1 MSRIRQI
8 KFFTNPRR
16 HQAQGNNEY
25 CIFFFL
31 FSICFHKV
39 NSLVGSYLIK
49 IGILTLAVFSLEAA
63 ESSATSQVMELGWD
77 SLKGF
82 GILITKSIFSFI
94 LWSVLGLILGAVG
107 GVSLWRWLR
116 NKGWLDVPW
125 GWYKYV
131 RWIWP
136 VLIVASLSLGMSCS
150 IGTWGAGRKIK
161 KEMREG
167 QLIEVAVVNTY
178 SAIMVWR
185 IKGNG
190 ADTNGTSLLERDVTE
205 AIAKLKMAAGKA
217 EETEDET
224 REKLYQEID
233 KRSGGSWHEKWFFRK
248 IIEVLWDQQLKEEIT
263 DNEAVEF
270 LSKTLETE
278 QQGGEGAAVKL
289 VISKIMSGVYR
300 ALDETVNSVVYPT
313 ILTAI
318 GFGIGVP
325 LFPLCLFW
333 FVRWLWLRKHPGE
346 KIDSEEPP
354 VLDAE

>member
-39 NSLVGSYLIK
+39 NTLVGSYLIK

-233 KRSGGSWHEKWFFRK
+233 KRSGGSRHEKWFFRK
-248 IIEVLWDQQLKEEIT
+248 IISILWDQQLKDQIT
-263 DNEAVEF
+263 GSEAAELVRD
-270 LSKTLETE
+270 TLETE
-278 QQGGEGAAVKL
+278 EKGGEGAAVKS
-289 VISKIMSGVYR
+289 VISKIMAGVYK
-300 ALDETVNSVVYPT
+300 AFDESVNSVVYPT
-313 ILTAI
+313 IFTAM
-318 GFGIGVP
+318 GFAVGVP
-325 LFPLCLFW
+325 LLPLCVFW
-333 FVRWLWLRKHPGE
+333 LIRWLWLRKHP
-346 KIDSEEPP
+346 
-354 VLDAE
+354 A

>member
-1 MSRIRQI
+1 M
-8 KFFTNPRR
+8 
-16 HQAQGNNEY
+16 
-25 CIFFFL
+25 
-31 FSICFHKV
+31 
-39 NSLVGSYLIK
+39 GSYLIK
-49 IGILTLAVFSLEAA
+49 IVILMLAVFSLEAA
-63 ESSATSQVMELGWD
+63 ESSAASQVMELGWD

-82 GILITKSIFSFI
+82 GILIKKSIFSFI

-125 GWYKYV
+125 GWYRYV

-150 IGTWGAGRKIK
+150 IGTWGGGRKIK

-190 ADTNGTSLLERDVTE
+190 EDANGTSLLERDVSE

-217 EETEDET
+217 EETEDEA

-233 KRSGGSWHEKWFFRK
+233 KRSGGSWHEKLFFRK
-248 IIEVLWDQQLKEEIT
+248 IIEFLWDQQMKEEIT
-263 DNEAVEF
+263 DSEAVEF

-278 QQGGEGAAVKL
+278 KQGGEGAAVKL
-289 VISKIMSGVYR
+289 VVSKIMSGVYR
-300 ALDETVNSVVYPT
+300 ALDEAVNSVVYPT
-313 ILTAI
+313 LVTAM
-318 GFGIGVP
+318 GFAVGVP
-325 LFPLCLFW
+325 LLPLCLFW
-333 FVRWLWLRKHPGE
+333 FARRLWLRKHPGE
-346 KIDSEEPP
+346 RIAQEEPP